1 MTTPIKLSI
10 LDYSPVDEGLH
21 ASDALAATVRLA
33 QHVEAKGFHRYWVS
47 EHHGM
52 PATASNAPEILMAR
66 IASATQTIRVGSGAV
81 LLPNFSSLKIAEN
94 FQLLEAMFPN
104 RVDLGFGRAPGA
116 DQRTGAALNDEKRGS
131 IPYTQKVTDLL
142 GFLTGKHAPE
152 SRYAGMRAHPETPE
166 RPQTF
171 VLGASG
177 STAGFAAKEGLGFT
191 FAHFINP
198 SSDGPQAAK
207 AYHAAFTP
215 TDFSAKPSVLVS
227 VFVAVGDT
235 EKKVQNYADAFH
247 LWLIYAESAQP
258 FNRVPSLAT
267 TRAHQWSPN
276 ERAVRE
282 RNQGRLISGTG
293 PQVVAQL
300 RDLASAY
307 GTDEVMINLMM
318 PGESARLK
326 AIDAI
331 VDAMAAQPAA
341 RLHAVPGANEVGEE
355 CEACA

>member
-1 MTTPIKLSI
+1 MSNSIKLSI
-10 LDYSPVDEGLH
+10 LDYSPVDEGYL

-33 QHVEAKGFHRYWVS
+33 QHAESKGFSRYWVS

-52 PATASNAPEILMAR
+52 PAAASNSPEILMAR

-81 LLPNFSSLKIAEN
+81 LLPNYSSLKIAEN

-116 DQRTGAALNDEKRGS
+116 DQRTGAALNDEKGRS

-142 GFLTGKHAPE
+142 GFLTGKHAHD
-152 SRYAGMRAHPETPE
+152 SRYAGMHAQPETPD
-166 RPQTF
+166 RPQAF

-177 STAGFAAKEGLGFT
+177 STAEFAAKEGLGFT

-198 SSDGPQAAK
+198 GSDGPQAAS
-207 AYHAAFTP
+207 AYRAGFEP
-215 TDFSAKPSVLVS
+215 TDFSTKPTVIVS
-227 VFVAVGDT
+227 IFVAVGET
-235 EKKVQNYADAFH
+235 EEEAREFTDAFH
-247 LWLIYAESAQP
+247 LWLMYAESAQP

-267 TRAHQWSPN
+267 TRAHQWTPA

-282 RNQGRLISGTG
+282 RNQGRLISGTA
-293 PQVVAQL
+293 PEVAAQL
-300 RDLASAY
+300 CDLASAY

-318 PGESARLK
+318 PGESTRLI

-331 VDAMAAQPAA
+331 ASALASATDAAAANGFAAKPATK
-341 RLHAVPGANEVGEE
+341 
-355 CEACA
+355 EACT

>member
-1 MTTPIKLSI
+1 MSNSIKLSI
-10 LDYSPVDEGLH
+10 LDYSPVDEGYL

-33 QHVEAKGFHRYWVS
+33 QHVESKGFTRYWVS

-52 PATASNAPEILMAR
+52 PATASNSPEILMAR

-81 LLPNFSSLKIAEN
+81 LLPNYSSLKIAEN
-94 FQLLEAMFPN
+94 FQLLEAIFPN
-104 RVDLGFGRAPGA
+104 RVDMGFGRAPGA
-116 DQRTGAALNDEKRGS
+116 DQRTGVALNDEKGRS

-142 GFLTGKHAPE
+142 GFLTGTHARE
-152 SRYAGMRAHPETPE
+152 SRYAGMRAHPETLD
-166 RPQTF
+166 RPQAF

-198 SSDGPQAAK
+198 GSDGPQAAN
-207 AYHAAFTP
+207 AYRAAFEP
-215 TDFSAKPSVLVS
+215 TDFSAKPSVIVS
-227 VFVAVGDT
+227 IFVAVGET
-235 EKKVQNYADAFH
+235 ETEAREFTDAFH

-267 TRAHQWSPN
+267 TRAHKWTPA
-276 ERAVRE
+276 EWTVRE
-282 RNQGRLISGTG
+282 RNQGRLISGTA
-293 PQVVAQL
+293 PEVVAQL

-318 PGESARLK
+318 PGEAARLN

-331 VDAMAAQPAA
+331 TAALASPANA
-341 RLHAVPGANEVGEE
+341 AAANGSAAKPATE
-355 CEACA
+355 EACT